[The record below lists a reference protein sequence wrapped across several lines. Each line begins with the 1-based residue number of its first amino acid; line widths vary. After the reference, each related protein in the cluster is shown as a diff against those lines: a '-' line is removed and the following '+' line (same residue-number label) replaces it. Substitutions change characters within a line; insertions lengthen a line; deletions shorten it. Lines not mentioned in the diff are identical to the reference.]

1 MSKID
6 IFLYVVI
13 AIKSSLISLNQVN
26 TRHKIYFCKT
36 YHSRFW
42 PVKHSFK
49 YPVLFVGVDL
59 DILEQQQYKK
69 DGHSLFDI
77 GYNNSSII
85 FNINDDDYLGKINSG
100 DDNLENPYI
109 QKPKNQ
115 IKSIK
120 EKLLWHIKQHNIPTD
135 DLSRFEL
142 VTMPRFLGYAFNPAS
157 FHYCYS
163 RNNELKVV
171 ILEINNTFGE
181 KHLHVL
187 SRDTVTDQESRNG
200 YDMSFTMKRAF
211 HVSPFN
217 DRLGTYKMLCK
228 DPSSGYLDMRIV
240 MYAGQ
245 DNKSQLKKKMVA
257 TVSGPS
263 YILSMNSLLYAIIR
277 YPFDIFLTFPRILK
291 EAYKLH
297 YSKKL
302 GIYHRPIPIE
312 GTVVKLEPNSIE
324 LHAQEI
330 ITSYL
335 RYLIESSLESTY
347 ITINLP
353 DKNKLPII
361 IRPSNLP
368 IISFSNTITIN
379 LHDYSFFTNLLINQN
394 IYRALLISYFEKSW
408 DCDELGLLLKLF
420 FNNRLDIENK
430 VDNKKEPLHRDYKI
444 KLSNF
449 ENRISILRR
458 WYWKKSFNNQE
469 SSGERAKKEFDQLL
483 QKMWPPIG
491 VDRDFI
497 ASIVQNDVCFDIRL
511 DATINSHEEV
521 AVALRDLFAINSEG
535 NTIAL
540 FGYTH
545 LYMLSPFTF
554 PSSATI
560 SNISPIIA
568 SKLHLLPFPPRYLA
582 YENKEPLKHPIDKFI
597 HSSKLFTNKDKLKYT
612 WMMLLMVLGYSFDAG
627 FWQMITGFI
636 EGPRGNLYFAE
647 KWLWE
652 GIVDLLKR
660 YERKDKGEEEDKDE
674 VKNEDEDEDEEH
686 WAECESDIESDN
698 SISIKSSNEERKKQV
713 FDGWEVVYER
723 IGNND
728 KLQKVKPTPT
738 PSLPSP
744 STKPTEVN
752 PMIEEDKQ
760 QRLWLF
766 TKIFREV
773 ILLRTD

>member
-1 MSKID
+1 
-6 IFLYVVI
+6 
-13 AIKSSLISLNQVN
+13 
-26 TRHKIYFCKT
+26 
-36 YHSRFW
+36 
-42 PVKHSFK
+42 
-49 YPVLFVGVDL
+49 
-59 DILEQQQYKK
+59 
-69 DGHSLFDI
+69 
-77 GYNNSSII
+77 
-85 FNINDDDYLGKINSG
+85 
-100 DDNLENPYI
+100 
-109 QKPKNQ
+109 
-115 IKSIK
+115 
-120 EKLLWHIKQHNIPTD
+120 
-135 DLSRFEL
+135 
-142 VTMPRFLGYAFNPAS
+142 
-157 FHYCYS
+157 
-163 RNNELKVV
+163 
-171 ILEINNTFGE
+171 
-181 KHLHVL
+181 
-187 SRDTVTDQESRNG
+187 
-200 YDMSFTMKRAF
+200 MKRAF

-263 YILSMNSLLYAIIR
+263 YILSMNSVLYAIIR

-324 LHAQEI
+324 LYVFLFFSLKVFNFELNIYLIFFILNRHAQEI

-420 FNNRLDIENK
+420 FNNRSDIENK

-511 DATINSHEEV
+511 DATV
-521 AVALRDLFAINSEG
+521 
-535 NTIAL
+535 
-540 FGYTH
+540 
-545 LYMLSPFTF
+545 
-554 PSSATI
+554 
-560 SNISPIIA
+560 
-568 SKLHLLPFPPRYLA
+568 
-582 YENKEPLKHPIDKFI
+582 
-597 HSSKLFTNKDKLKYT
+597 
-612 WMMLLMVLGYSFDAG
+612 
-627 FWQMITGFI
+627 
-636 EGPRGNLYFAE
+636 
-647 KWLWE
+647 
-652 GIVDLLKR
+652 
-660 YERKDKGEEEDKDE
+660 
-674 VKNEDEDEDEEH
+674 
-686 WAECESDIESDN
+686 
-698 SISIKSSNEERKKQV
+698 SI
-713 FDGWEVVYER
+713 F
-723 IGNND
+723 
-728 KLQKVKPTPT
+728 
-738 PSLPSP
+738 
-744 STKPTEVN
+744 
-752 PMIEEDKQ
+752 
-760 QRLWLF
+760 
-766 TKIFREV
+766 
-773 ILLRTD
+773 

>member
-100 DDNLENPYI
+100 DDNLENP
-109 QKPKNQ
+109 
-115 IKSIK
+115 
-120 EKLLWHIKQHNIPTD
+120 
-135 DLSRFEL
+135 
-142 VTMPRFLGYAFNPAS
+142 
-157 FHYCYS
+157 

-652 GIVDLLKR
+652 GI
-660 YERKDKGEEEDKDE
+660 
-674 VKNEDEDEDEEH
+674 
-686 WAECESDIESDN
+686 SDIESDN